1 MVAAASTVLCL
12 VAGERLAILENVALL
27 LIAIVF
33 VVVGARIAVAARLAW
48 RTVADDERA
57 DVVRMLE
64 DAERRSA
71 KRIEGL
77 GDRVTRALQI
87 LREQQG

>member
-1 MVAAASTVLCL
+1 
-12 VAGERLAILENVALL
+12 
-27 LIAIVF
+27 
-33 VVVGARIAVAARLAW
+33 
-48 RTVADDERA
+48 
-57 DVVRMLE
+57 MLE